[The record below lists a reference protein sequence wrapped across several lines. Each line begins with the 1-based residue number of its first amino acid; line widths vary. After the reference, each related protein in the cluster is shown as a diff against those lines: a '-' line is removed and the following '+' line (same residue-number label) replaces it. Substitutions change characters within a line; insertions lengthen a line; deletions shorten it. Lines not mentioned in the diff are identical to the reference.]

1 MLSKSDEV
9 SDSTSALDRPIACV
23 MRTLTIAVLI
33 SDVDT
38 RRVRLSTLRMKIFRS
53 EVFSSAEN
61 QKTIRTMIN
70 TDRQSLLARAG
81 RAGLI
86 RQYSGGVVSPVF

>member
-1 MLSKSDEV
+1 MLSKSAEV

-70 TDRQSLLARAG
+70 IDRQSLLARAG